1 MYLTSLLFI
10 ASDMFSIYSSDINF
24 PIKES
29 YLSKKAVKENIK

>member
-10 ASDMFSIYSSDINF
+10 ASDIKF

-29 YLSKKAVKENIK
+29 CLSKKAVKENIK